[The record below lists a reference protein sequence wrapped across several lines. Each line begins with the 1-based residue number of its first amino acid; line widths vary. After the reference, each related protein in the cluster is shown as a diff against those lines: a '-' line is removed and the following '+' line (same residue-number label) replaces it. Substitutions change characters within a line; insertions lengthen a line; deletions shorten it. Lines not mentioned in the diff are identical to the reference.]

1 MVIRVVPSPSRVE
14 TRLVRRSARRSSFAS
29 CSASC
34 CSPISGATM
43 SRIRRPRIRSS
54 RGPKWAAW
62 ATRCASAAASTS
74 TGSLSEGSSS
84 RARVITRA
92 CATLRS
98 PSPRAAATT
107 HHRRSRASAS
117 ARSRRLLPK
126 SPRVSW
132 LISAAMSRAPSARAT
147 SSETAISR
155 IRSPASCASTCA
167 SPSSAVRLSAGDMN
181 ATGTSAASLSA
192 LAKLSTHPSTGC
204 TAARSNVELTP
215 APPAGNN
222 SQHISGV
229 DPARPFERANQTV
242 GADRWHLDGSNLCSI
257 LQGNPRTGKSKLRNS
272 WWPATEARP
281 RHLGS
286 PVGPVERPGSPAG
299 MLGRAPPPSS
309 PEDADE
315 PLRRSGIGT

>member
-1 MVIRVVPSPSRVE
+1 MSRVATASGTLMVIRVVPSPSRVE

-54 RGPKWAAW
+54 RGPKSAAW

-74 TGSLSEGSSS
+74 TGSFSAGSSS

-98 PSPRAAATT
+98 PRPRAAATWFQ
-107 HHRRSRASAS
+107 RRSRASAS
-117 ARSRRLLPK
+117 ARSRRFAPK

-132 LISAAMSRAPSARAT
+132 ESKAATSRAPSARAT
-147 SSETAISR
+147 SSATAISR
-155 IRSPASCASTCA
+155 SLNAVSRESSRARRSN
-167 SPSSAVRLSAGDMN
+167 AVRLSAGSMN
-181 ATGTSAASLSA
+181 TTCTSVVSLSA
-192 LAKLSTHPSTGC
+192 SSMASAQASTGC
-204 TAARSNVELTP
+204 TARSNVELTP

-257 LQGNPRTGKSKLRNS
+257 LQDDCQLAQERF
-272 WWPATEARP
+272 
-281 RHLGS
+281 HHS
-286 PVGPVERPGSPAG
+286 P
-299 MLGRAPPPSS
+299 
-309 PEDADE
+309 
-315 PLRRSGIGT
+315 